1 MNIENVSLLE
11 GKKIFGNRA
20 VIGGFDNTANGILYR
35 GSKEEIEN
43 FTEQLLKDVGTTGVI
58 LGADCTVPSDIDLK
72 HLAWVREKAIKF
84 SQKERGYYEKI
95 KLFGLFLSIIS
106 IAVLG
111 IACNKSTNTKN
122 NVSQTEVK
130 TESNAN
136 TDSKVESNTNSE
148 SEIKLDTK
156 KDDNASPSTVEVTK
170 VYVAH
175 TQTYV
180 PYDYVNEKGE
190 SDGFE
195 VQVLK
200 EVDELLPQY
209 EFVYVPTSDDDL
221 LIGVESG
228 KYNIGTKGAWFTEE
242 RAKKFVFPKN
252 YIAASSIGIT
262 FRTEDADV
270 IKDLESF
277 ASFSGKLVPIA
288 PQNAQYN
295 VVEEYNKEHP
305 DNQIDLQASDSFDVA
320 DAYTWVVEGRYDAF
334 FTIKVS
340 FENNVL
346 AEDGAYHDYADKLS
360 YVVYQAIPTWPLFNK
375 NDKELADAYDE
386 AITTLTENGRILE
399 LQEEYF
405 GEDLFQYIKK

>member
-1 MNIENVSLLE
+1 M
-11 GKKIFGNRA
+11 K
-20 VIGGFDNTANGILYR
+20 
-35 GSKEEIEN
+35 
-43 FTEQLLKDVGTTGVI
+43 
-58 LGADCTVPSDIDLK
+58 
-72 HLAWVREKAIKF
+72 
-84 SQKERGYYEKI
+84 KI

-106 IAVLG
+106 IAILG
-111 IACNKSTNTKN
+111 IACNKLTNTKN